1 MSYELGSQVALGLE
15 LCADMDTR
23 HRQEGRQA
31 WAIGDTS
38 KLYSAMHW
46 IGYNEASVGAQ
57 VKLWTGDPA
66 AARWQAEGAPSC
78 GATWED
84 ADIVSWH
91 PGPCPVCGQ
100 PVSGEC
106 VWNPDI
112 GQVSH
117 PHCVGVEIPKPEPI
131 VWCSCDK
138 VGPFGSICPTCGGE
152 MFPF

>member
-1 MSYELGSQVALGLE
+1 MSYELGSQIAKGLE
-15 LCADMDTR
+15 LCADMDAR

-46 IGYNEASVGAQ
+46 IGYNEASAGAQ

-78 GATWED
+78 DATWAAATLLCFECGEEIPEGAEHQD
-84 ADIVSWH
+84 DDGNYYCSACCDSPEPEPEWPSDNWCMCQDGIGH
-91 PGPCPVCGQ
+91 GPCPKCGKQ
-100 PVSGEC
+100 
-106 VWNPDI
+106 
-112 GQVSH
+112 
-117 PHCVGVEIPKPEPI
+117 
-131 VWCSCDK
+131 
-138 VGPFGSICPTCGGE
+138 

>member
-1 MSYELGSQVALGLE
+1 MSYELGSQIAKGLE

-78 GATWED
+78 GATWSDEELAE
-84 ADIVSWH
+84 ADD
-91 PGPCPVCGQ
+91 Q
-100 PVSGEC
+100 ADDDE
-106 VWNPDI
+106 
-112 GQVSH
+112 
-117 PHCVGVEIPKPEPI
+117 
-131 VWCSCDK
+131 
-138 VGPFGSICPTCGGE
+138 
-152 MFPF
+152 